1 MMDRSRLQALKRQI
15 EGAFAGVP
23 RPGAARIGYDPDD
36 WEASQLA
43 SAFRGKGWA
52 ELTPEE
58 LQLHSWS
65 FLSQEG
71 LQYYFP
77 AYLFAALE
85 DHGNILPMTVHGLT
99 LTDEP
104 ELRRYRLE
112 RFDVFMP
119 AQKRAIR
126 AFLEY
131 VRDELGD
138 VVGDSAR
145 EALEAYWRQEG
156 RK

>member
-1 MMDRSRLQALKRQI
+1 MNSMKLQSLKRQI
-15 EGAFAGVP
+15 QESFSGVAY
-23 RPGAARIGYDPDD
+23 PGDERIGYDSDD

-43 SAFRGKGWA
+43 SNFRGKGWE

-65 FLSQEG
+65 FLSPEG
-71 LQYYFP
+71 LRYYFP

-85 DHGNILPMTVHGLT
+85 DYGDILPMTVHGLA

-104 ELRRYRLE
+104 ELRPYRLE
-112 RFDVFMP
+112 RFDAFTSV
-119 AQKRAIR
+119 QKCAIR

-131 VRDELGD
+131 ARDELWN
-138 VVGDSAR
+138 VVGESAR
-145 EALEAYWRQEG
+145 EALEEYWGQDWEG
-156 RK
+156 G